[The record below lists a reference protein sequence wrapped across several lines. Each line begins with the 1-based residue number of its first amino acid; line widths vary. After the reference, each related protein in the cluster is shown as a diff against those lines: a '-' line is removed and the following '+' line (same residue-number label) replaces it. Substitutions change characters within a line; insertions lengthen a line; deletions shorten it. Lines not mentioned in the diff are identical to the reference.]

1 MKKSILILLAIF
13 MCSCTA
19 VPVQVAEPLA
29 PGSYQEMGRNSCKKC
44 SFLLIDVIPIKFSS
58 MSKRAYDCAASGG
71 DGLMNPDVSES
82 YYMIPYETG
91 NEFSREEIIEG
102 ISLIV
107 LGGRPYFAGN
117 VLSPGIYVT
126 VLVPEAPIRIK

>member
-1 MKKSILILLAIF
+1 MKRSILILLAIF

-82 YYMIPYETG
+82 YYMIPY
-91 NEFSREEIIEG
+91 
-102 ISLIV
+102 
-107 LGGRPYFAGN
+107 AGT
-117 VLSPGIYVT
+117 IMCTT
-126 VLVPEAPIRIK
+126 VSGTVVKKQASASQP